1 MTETHPPGPL
11 GNFIRAFYDVRRR
24 ATRTDNLG
32 LLRIL
37 WLLAQTAG
45 RKKDG

>member
-1 MTETHPPGPL
+1 MPPARGADR
-11 GNFIRAFYDVRRR
+11 FKMMFD
-24 ATRTDNLG
+24 
-32 LLRIL
+32 IL